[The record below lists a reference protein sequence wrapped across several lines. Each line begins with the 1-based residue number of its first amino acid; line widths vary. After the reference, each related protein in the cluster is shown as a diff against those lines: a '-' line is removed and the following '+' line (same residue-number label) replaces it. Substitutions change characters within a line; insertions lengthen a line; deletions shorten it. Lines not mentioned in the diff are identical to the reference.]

1 MKNHY
6 IIQLS
11 AYDIKVK
18 KKQRR
23 LFAKYGTE
31 EQIQKYAQ
39 ELRDKWNT
47 YPIKDLKIELFRIDS
62 MTHIKTFK

>member
-31 EQIQKYAQ
+31 EQIQNYAQ

-47 YPIKDLKIELFRIDS
+47 YPIKDLKIELHRIDS